1 MGAAGA
7 TAAEATVTAAAAAAG
22 MREGGDRGNK
32 NRTADEAVGCRSNT
46 REGEW
51 RRRRRARGRG
61 DESKGATAAAAAA
74 TGEELEV
81 KQFSEVEQLVCLGV
95 GTQIIMKTVWKSNA

>member
-7 TAAEATVTAAAAAAG
+7 TAAEATVTAAAAAAA

-61 DESKGATAAAAAA
+61 DESKGATAAAAA

>member
-1 MGAAGA
+1 
-7 TAAEATVTAAAAAAG
+7 

-61 DESKGATAAAAAA
+61 DESKGATAAAAA

-95 GTQIIMKTVWKSNA
+95 GAQIIMKTVWKSNA

>member
-7 TAAEATVTAAAAAAG
+7 TAAEATVTAAAA

-51 RRRRRARGRG
+51 RRRRARGRG
-61 DESKGATAAAAAA
+61 DESKGATAAAAA